1 MYFHVSLLMLSWY
14 FNLLITLKRGISW
27 LFLTN
32 KWLDFFSVCFHFS
45 SSHMPVICSLFLD
58 VRNIK
63 HGTYTCLL
71 LCSLSVTSSAFHHS
85 RVCKRQDSQ
94 VQMIQSSLESLWAP
108 SQLVPSTALKSH
120 STQHRSLNSSNNNKI
135 LECLPNPTHFW
146 PSKCHLL
153 FLVRCFLEIFAR
165 IITTRVLA
173 A

>member
-94 VQMIQSSLESLWAP
+94 VQMIQRSLESLWAP
-108 SQLVPSTALKSH
+108 SQLVPSTALKVVA
-120 STQHRSLNSSNNNKI
+120 STAATTTKSWNVCQTPPISDH
-135 LECLPNPTHFW
+135 PNA
-146 PSKCHLL
+146 
-153 FLVRCFLEIFAR
+153 IFYF
-165 IITTRVLA
+165 
-173 A
+173 

>member
-58 VRNIK
+58 VRHQTWNI
-63 HGTYTCLL
+63 H
-71 LCSLSVTSSAFHHS
+71 
-85 RVCKRQDSQ
+85 
-94 VQMIQSSLESLWAP
+94 
-108 SQLVPSTALKSH
+108 VPSPLQPFRYKLCFSPQLRVQEAGLSGSDDSKLSGVFVSPVLAGPVH
-120 STQHRSLNSSNNNKI
+120 STKSRSLNSNNNKI
-135 LECLPNPTHFW
+135 LECLPNPAHFW

-153 FLVRCFLEIFAR
+153 FLVHCFLEIFSR